1 MGQAWLV
8 TIPSSGDSNDN
19 LLTAPSSPGDGSAL
33 RSQGQDAR
41 ECLGADA
48 KQASWKGRQAALPG
62 ARTCAAF
69 GPKLC
74 APSFILPP
82 PPTVPTERPWLTTPT
97 RLLDPANWIRG
108 RLWLKLGQSDSLS

>member
-1 MGQAWLV
+1 MTHISSPAKLGVAMGQAWLV

-69 GPKLC
+69 GPRTLRST
-74 APSFILPP
+74 PSPHP
-82 PPTVPTERPWLTTPT
+82 VPRPL
-97 RLLDPANWIRG
+97 
-108 RLWLKLGQSDSLS
+108 

>member
-1 MGQAWLV
+1 MTHISSQAKLGVAMGQAWLV

-69 GPKLC
+69 GPRTLRST
-74 APSFILPP
+74 PSPHPLSRDRC
-82 PPTVPTERPWLTTPT
+82 EARAKAG
-97 RLLDPANWIRG
+97 LLG
-108 RLWLKLGQSDSLS
+108 GT